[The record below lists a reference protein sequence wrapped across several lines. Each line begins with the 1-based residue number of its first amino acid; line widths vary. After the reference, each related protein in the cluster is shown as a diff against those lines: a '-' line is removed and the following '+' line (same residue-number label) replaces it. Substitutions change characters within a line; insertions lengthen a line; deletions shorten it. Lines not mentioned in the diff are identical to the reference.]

1 MKLLVTMNSIILVL
15 IVNKINRMKFAG
27 ALIRE
32 FMVVEKAGRGD
43 DGESLLLIHLLKD
56 RR

>member
-1 MKLLVTMNSIILVL
+1 MKLLVTMNSIILVP